1 MADEVLRDT
10 DYPTL
15 IANIE
20 LHDHGRI
27 NGQTLEGE

>member
-1 MADEVLRDT
+1 MADEALRDT

-20 LHDHGRI
+20 LLDPGRI